1 MARTRDAPA
10 LWRHAKRI
18 EGVGRVTGTVCSWVE
33 AVALRDELKEDG
45 APSWSGLNARK
56 PECRHIDWE

>member
-33 AVALRDELKEDG
+33 AVALRDELKEDCAVRRG
-45 APSWSGLNARK
+45 AELERITEHAL
-56 PECRHIDWE
+56 